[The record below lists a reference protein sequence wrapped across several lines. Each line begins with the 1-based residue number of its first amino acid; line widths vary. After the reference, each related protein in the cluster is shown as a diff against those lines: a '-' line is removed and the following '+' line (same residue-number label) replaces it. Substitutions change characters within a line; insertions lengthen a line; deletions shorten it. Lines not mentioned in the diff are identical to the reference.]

1 MDLSSALDALTSQHL
16 DDILANANEDS
27 PRLKAQRVAR
37 VAELLASGALDFE
50 DDVLS
55 LATKPYLQGMCDA
68 LALDRGGTVEALVRR
83 LVSWFVNHG
92 RPAAK
97 PATSASPVKAP
108 AAWLSLAPAPA
119 TPPPSL
125 DTLSSSELEFIEVT
139 KPGLLSDMVR
149 GVGQVLGSRNVIRIP
164 PAEAERRFRFD
175 DGYPREGVVYV
186 RHPFEPN
193 RYLPADVAA
202 AKIAQEKRA
211 AIITVAG
218 LLGAIRVDIVDVKAE
233 TTTGD
238 TSAAIA
244 IAAKQIGFDGAL
256 EQHRLTGNSICMQ
269 WPESRTS
276 PIPAHYRRYLD
287 TVPELTALEALVAA
301 GRPPSLM
308 HQDVHID
315 FRESVDVAA
324 RVAGIQALGK
334 LGGRASSQSFVKSYW
349 TLRIWFAIPRPS
361 ATPPP
366 LPPPRVALPPSPPV
380 PAPAPSATN
389 AARFC
394 GRCGAA
400 RPRSEDAFCPACG
413 TRF

>member
-50 DDVLS
+50 GDVLAS
-55 LATKPYLQGMCDA
+55 ATKPYLQGMCDA
-68 LALDRGGTVEALVRR
+68 LALDPAGTRDALVTR
-83 LVSWFVNHG
+83 LVTWYTTQARS
-92 RPAAK
+92 AA
-97 PATSASPVKAP
+97 
-108 AAWLSLAPAPA
+108 APA
-119 TPPPSL
+119 TASPPPKAPSAWFSPSPTPASPPPSL

-202 AKIAQEKRA
+202 SKIAQEKRA

-218 LLGAIRVDIVDVKAE
+218 FLGATRVDIIDIKAE
-233 TTTGD
+233 SVTGD
-238 TSAAIA
+238 TSADIA

-256 EQHRLTGNSICMQ
+256 EQQRLTGHSICMQ

-276 PIPAHYRRYLD
+276 PIPASFRRYLD
-287 TVPELTALEALVAA
+287 TVPELAALEALVAA
-301 GRPPSLM
+301 GRPPSQM
-308 HQDVHID
+308 HQDVHIE
-315 FRESVDVAA
+315 FRESVDIAA

-334 LGGRASSQSFVKSYW
+334 LAGRASSHSFVKSRW
-349 TLRIWFAIPRPS
+349 TLRIWFASPRPV
-361 ATPPP
+361 AAPPP
-366 LPPPRVALPPSPPV
+366 LPPPRVAPAPPPV
-380 PAPAPSATN
+380 PAPAVTN